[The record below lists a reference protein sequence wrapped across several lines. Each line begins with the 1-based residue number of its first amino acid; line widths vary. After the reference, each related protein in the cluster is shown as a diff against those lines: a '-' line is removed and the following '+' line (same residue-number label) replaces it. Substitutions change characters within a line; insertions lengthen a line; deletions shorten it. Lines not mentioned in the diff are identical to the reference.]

1 MASTPTALH
10 DALTQTA
17 EALTSRRIEE
27 LFDIS
32 PDRTTRYRCEAA
44 GLTLDFSKHLLD
56 DSAWQTLLALAD
68 TQALPAAF
76 TSLIGGEMIN
86 TSEQRPALH
95 TLLRGTARDQHLDK
109 SQEVEDTLTRMAALV
124 DSVHSGGSTGSS
136 GQPFTDVVNLGIGG
150 SDLGPRLVC
159 EALHSEAAPLKAHF
173 VANIDPDDLDST
185 LAPLN
190 PKTTLFV
197 ICSKSWSTEET
208 LSNAE
213 RAIGWLKAGGIQ
225 GQATG
230 AHLIAVTTQVEKAG
244 DWHIPPERCFP
255 LWDWVGGRY
264 SLWSAVGI
272 SIALVLGWQ
281 SFQRLL
287 HGAHSLD
294 MHTHAASPAENLP
307 MAMALLEL
315 WQTHYVG
322 ANTHVVLPYAQRL
335 THLPDFLQQLTMES
349 NGKRVSSSGEP
360 IAHDTA
366 PVLWGSA
373 GTIGQHSYYQLLHQG
388 TRSFSADI
396 ILPLR
401 SGEGDQDA
409 RRALAAHALA
419 QSRALMVGRPPE
431 EALQLGAERGFDES
445 TSRQFELPGNHSHSL
460 LIMDAITPECL
471 GALIAAYEHKTYF
484 LAVLLGINPFD
495 QWGVELGKVIAG
507 QMQSV
512 LSGADGEVEI
522 DPATL
527 AAAKA
532 WRAANTD

>member
-1 MASTPTALH
+1 MASTSTALH
-10 DALTQTA
+10 DALTQAA
-17 EALTSRRIEE
+17 EALKSQRIEG
-27 LFDIS
+27 LFDTS
-32 PDRTTRYRCEAA
+32 PDRATRYRCEAA

-56 DSAWQTLLALAD
+56 DGAWQTLLEVSD

-76 TSLIGGEMIN
+76 TALISGELIN
-86 TSEQRPALH
+86 TSEHRPALH
-95 TLLRGTARDQHLDK
+95 TLLRGTAGDQHPDK
-109 SQEVEDTLTRMAALV
+109 SKEIEDTLARMAALV
-124 DSVHSGGSTGSS
+124 DSMHSGASTGSS

-159 EALHSEAAPLKAHF
+159 EALQSEAAPLTPHF

-185 LAPLN
+185 LASLN
-190 PKTTLFV
+190 PETTLFV

-213 RAIGWLKAGGIQ
+213 RAMRWLQAGGIQ
-225 GQATG
+225 GQAAG
-230 AHLIAVTTQVEKAG
+230 AHLIAVTTQVAKAG

-272 SIALVLGWQ
+272 SIGLALGWQ

-287 HGAHSLD
+287 DGAHSLD
-294 MHTHAASPAENLP
+294 THTGNASPADNLP
-307 MAMALLEL
+307 MVMALLEL
-315 WQTHYVG
+315 WQTQYLG
-322 ANTHVVLPYAQRL
+322 ADTHVVLPYAQRL
-335 THLPDFLQQLTMES
+335 AHLPDFLQQLTMES
-349 NGKRVSSSGEP
+349 NGKRVSLSGEP
-360 IAHDTA
+360 LTHDTA

-401 SGEGDQDA
+401 SGEGDRDA

-419 QSRALMVGRPPE
+419 QSRALMVGRSK
-431 EALQLGAERGFDES
+431 EAARRLGAERGFDES
-445 TSRQFELPGNHSHSL
+445 ASRQFELPGNHSHSL
-460 LIMDAITPECL
+460 VMMDAITPECL

-512 LSGADGEVEI
+512 LSGTDSEVDL

-527 AAAKA
+527 AAAEA
-532 WRAANTD
+532 WRAANAD

>member
-109 SQEVEDTLTRMAALV
+109 SQEVEDTLARMAVLV
-124 DSVHSGGSTGSS
+124 DSIHSGASTGSA

-213 RAIGWLKAGGIQ
+213 RALAGCKPG
-225 GQATG
+225 
-230 AHLIAVTTQVEKAG
+230 VF
-244 DWHIPPERCFP
+244 R
-255 LWDWVGGRY
+255 GR
-264 SLWSAVGI
+264 LRGRI
-272 SIALVLGWQ
+272 S
-281 SFQRLL
+281 
-287 HGAHSLD
+287 
-294 MHTHAASPAENLP
+294 
-307 MAMALLEL
+307 
-315 WQTHYVG
+315 
-322 ANTHVVLPYAQRL
+322 
-335 THLPDFLQQLTMES
+335 
-349 NGKRVSSSGEP
+349 
-360 IAHDTA
+360 
-366 PVLWGSA
+366 
-373 GTIGQHSYYQLLHQG
+373 
-388 TRSFSADI
+388 
-396 ILPLR
+396 
-401 SGEGDQDA
+401 
-409 RRALAAHALA
+409 
-419 QSRALMVGRPPE
+419 SR
-431 EALQLGAERGFDES
+431 
-445 TSRQFELPGNHSHSL
+445 
-460 LIMDAITPECL
+460 
-471 GALIAAYEHKTYF
+471 
-484 LAVLLGINPFD
+484 
-495 QWGVELGKVIAG
+495 
-507 QMQSV
+507 
-512 LSGADGEVEI
+512 
-522 DPATL
+522 
-527 AAAKA
+527 
-532 WRAANTD
+532 